1 MYGVDMYQ
9 AKVYV
14 DFDSAGALHHAT
26 RTFETPL
33 DVLEEE
39 VHDDGTISFI
49 IDVGEH
55 QETFVS
61 RIRDEPNVSR
71 IEQLDDGQLL
81 IRKEARG
88 ATVAIR
94 RNHGKLRGIDKVWG
108 TKRIFEVVLLRHD
121 DLRSM
126 VAELREIST
135 VRVES
140 IVKLTGPPSVLS
152 DRQHET
158 LETAL
163 EMGYFE
169 WPRRADIETVADTL
183 DVTHSTALEH
193 LRKAQRKL
201 LTRALHTATTRT
213 TKRDRQFLLDSGD
226 R

>member
-1 MYGVDMYQ
+1 MCSINMYQ
-9 AKVYV
+9 AKIYV
-14 DFDSAGALHHAT
+14 DFDSAGALCNAT

-39 VHDDGTISFI
+39 VHDNGTISFI
-49 IDVGEH
+49 IDVGENR
-55 QETFVS
+55 ETFIN

-126 VAELREIST
+126 VAELREISV

-193 LRKAQRKL
+193 LRKAQQKL
-201 LTRALHTATTRT
+201 LTRALQTATTRT
-213 TKRDRQFLLDSGD
+213 TKRDRQFLLDSD
-226 R
+226 DP

>member
-1 MYGVDMYQ
+1 MYQ
-9 AKVYV
+9 AKIYV
-14 DFDSAGALHHAT
+14 DFDSAGALYNAT
-26 RTFETPL
+26 RTFDTPL

-39 VHDDGTISFI
+39 VHDNGTISFI
-49 IDVGEH
+49 IDVGENR
-55 QETFVS
+55 ETFLN
-61 RIRDEPNVSR
+61 RIRDEPNVSG
-71 IEQLDDGQLL
+71 IERLDNGRLL

-126 VAELREIST
+126 VAELREISI

-140 IVKLTGPPSVLS
+140 IVKLTGPAPVLS

-158 LETAL
+158 LETAI

-183 DVTHSTALEH
+183 GVTHSTALEH
-193 LRKAQRKL
+193 LRKAQQKL
-201 LTRALHTATTRT
+201 LTRALQTATTRT
-213 TKRDRQFLLDSGD
+213 TKQDRQFLLDSNN
-226 R
+226 